1 MSQLRTFWT
10 EPPTHIRVYPC
21 PQCQETISINAS
33 SCRFCHVPVDL
44 KVAEQL
50 WARNQQLRT
59 ETQQVG
65 TAIARANAYSVFSRA
80 AMVVTAFTLLRT
92 FALGSLGEIWII
104 CQLLAISYGAQWLN
118 HNSSLVTDDEDFVAA
133 VSKVNRAIVGW
144 AVLLLAQ
151 VAAYFFVNG
160 VPDWNAILDL
170 FLVE

>member
-1 MSQLRTFWT
+1 MPQLRTFWT

-50 WARNQQLRT
+50 WTANQQLRT
-59 ETQQVG
+59 ENQQVA

-80 AMVVTAFTLLRT
+80 GMVITGITLLRT
-92 FALGSLGEIWII
+92 FAIGSLVEIWVI

-118 HNSSLVTDDEDFVAA
+118 HNSSLVTDDSDYLDA
-133 VSKVNRAIVGW
+133 VSKVKMAMVGW
-144 AVLLLAQ
+144 AVLLVAQ
-151 VAAYFFVNG
+151 VAAYFTLNG
-160 VPDWNAILDL
+160 VPDWNAILNL
-170 FLVE
+170 FVVE

>member
-50 WARNQQLRT
+50 WAKNQQLRT
-59 ETQQVG
+59 ETQQVA
-65 TAIARANAYSVFSRA
+65 TAIARANAYTVLSRA

-118 HNSSLVTDDEDFVAA
+118 HNSSLITDDADYRDA
-133 VSKVNRAIVGW
+133 VSKVKMSMVGW
-144 AVLLLAQ
+144 TVLLLAQ
-151 VAAYFFVNG
+151 VAAYLFING
-160 VPDWNAILDL
+160 VPDWNTILNL
-170 FLVE
+170 FVVE